1 MCNTDLLKLHLYL
14 KTKKHKNIENNKT
27 FSFSSNPQELE
38 SLNSLSD
45 WLSLGSEVIVFV
57 VIMRLHGDA
66 TPEIMQKKPIHLN
79 IQIEQSNT
87 PTDIMLCNTHMAL
100 LASYLA

>member
-66 TPEIMQKKPIHLN
+66 THGTACFIFGLTSVFAILQ
-79 IQIEQSNT
+79 QSL
-87 PTDIMLCNTHMAL
+87 IL
-100 LASYLA
+100 LSSIFY